1 MVRRLNEANDDKL
14 QKQLADKQEIV
25 ININKLNID
34 ELDQLKQIAYETL
47 KDMNLVKVINDRI
60 NFINYIDE

>member
-14 QKQLADKQEIV
+14 QKQLADKQEVI